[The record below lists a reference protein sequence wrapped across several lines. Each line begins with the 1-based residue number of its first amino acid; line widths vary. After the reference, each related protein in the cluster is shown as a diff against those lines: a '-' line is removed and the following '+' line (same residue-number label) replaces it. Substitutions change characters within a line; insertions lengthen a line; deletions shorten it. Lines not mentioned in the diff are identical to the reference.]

1 MSVSEVHRFLYGRT
15 PQTMDKRILVCYDQV
30 QDWFYHNLLHGCVD
44 IRRTLELWALESG
57 LRLTVTLCRDGS
69 LDFSGNPDP
78 EAARQLF
85 ESVQQQRPPRYSRRP
100 SQTRETMPEPTHRPG
115 EAPQTEEVQAR
126 ARQIAE
132 EARQAAGGSEQA
144 ILNTLKKLSQLLSSP
159 KVPALVLV
167 EDFPSLIEKFEF
179 NPQTAAIAREMIDI
193 ARNDWHRNISHAN
206 LLIFLTVYEKSM
218 EEIFPERFPG
228 VGWLQVKGPKPEEIQ
243 AAIERLA
250 RRHGFL
256 LRDAQVIARSLA
268 RYGNMRVA
276 LGNIIRV
283 TATGRKEVTLENVL
297 QLPPINEA
305 AIAQLRE
312 ELNALVGLQ
321 DVKNKFQSIERRAR
335 DLRRRLQ
342 DGQSRLPDETMHMVF
357 LGGPGTGKTTVAR
370 IMARLFHAL
379 GLLPR
384 DEVMEIT
391 ASQVMSSN
399 VGETRENMQRRLEEA
414 RGGVL
419 FIDEAHQFGDKD
431 SLGAREAVEA
441 LVPAAWNLRHELV
454 IILAGYA
461 NKMPDFFNMDEGL
474 ARRFPLHGRIE
485 FPDYSLDELWE
496 ILERRLGALGYT
508 LEEAAR
514 PRLRAVLRRRMRRR
528 GFGNAGGVENLVSE
542 LLENHRNGPEPQSRV
557 IGVADLPPLVRQHP
571 DILARA
577 RATLDTLVGLGP
589 VRERIETLLART
601 QYDLEEEEQGRGI
614 GEIKLHPGNM
624 LFSGPPGTGKT
635 TVGQLMA
642 DLLYGIGCIERPVF
656 IAATR
661 GDLVGAYQGHSA
673 LKVRAIVERACDGV
687 LFIDEAYGLVQDQ
700 HDTFGKE
707 ALTELIG
714 QITNPE
720 NEGTVFILAGYKA
733 ELERLLAT
741 NPGLRS
747 RFPVE
752 IPFQNFAPED
762 CVELA
767 RRQLHQAGYE
777 WEQGVLERV
786 HELAREAIAVQGEH
800 FGNARWLKGLIEAA
814 VERMKR
820 RVIETG
826 LPPDHPDRRRVML
839 VDLPAP
845 QRPERMA
852 APASAYGTAVATSWT
867 PHPDALVLASSLPE
881 AAELSEE
888 EIGQRVAACSYQIVV
903 EEANGEMGSGTG
915 FFVTADGLMATS
927 AHVVSQ
933 ARTIQVWCGRER
945 APRGA
950 RVVLL
955 NPDLDLA
962 LLAVDT
968 ETPRAYLPLGES
980 LSVQPLTQ
988 LIVFG
993 NAHVQPGE
1001 PGRLIMARVARNS
1014 REDPLHIETDGAIE
1028 AGFSGGPAVDRSR
1041 GLVVGV
1047 VRGGYGSSAT
1057 LLVRS
1062 EQLMELLIGLGY
1074 RFTA

>member
-1 MSVSEVHRFLYGRT
+1 MSVSETHRFLYGRT
-15 PQTMDKRILVCYDQV
+15 PQTMDKRIWVCYDQV
-30 QDWFYHNLLHGCVD
+30 QDWFYHNLLYGCVD

-85 ESVQQQRPPRYSRRP
+85 EGVQQKRPPRYSRRP
-100 SQTRETMPEPTHRPG
+100 GQAGETMSEPTHRSG
-115 EAPQTEEVQAR
+115 DASQEEVEAR
-126 ARQIAE
+126 ARQTAE
-132 EARQAAGGSEQA
+132 EAGQAAGGAGQA
-144 ILNTLKKLSQLLSSP
+144 ILNTMAKLSHLLKSS
-159 KVPALVLV
+159 KVPTLALV
-167 EDFPSLIEKFEF
+167 EDFPSLVERLEF
-179 NPQTAAIAREMIDI
+179 NSQTAAIAREMIDI
-193 ARNDWHRNISHAN
+193 VRNDWHRHISNAN
-206 LLIFLTVYEKSM
+206 LLVFLTIDEKAM
-218 EEIFPERFPG
+218 QQIFPENTFRG
-228 VGWLQVKGPKPEEIQ
+228 VGWLQVKGPRPEEIQ

-256 LRDAQVIARSLA
+256 IRDAQAIARSLA

-283 TATGRKEVTLENVL
+283 AATGRKEVTMENVL

-342 DGQSRLPDETMHMVF
+342 DGESRLPDETMHMVF

-441 LVPAAWNLRHELV
+441 LVPAAWNLRLELV

-496 ILERRLGALGYT
+496 ILERRLNAQGYT

-542 LLENHRNGPEPQSRV
+542 ILENHWNGPDPQARV
-557 IGVADLPPLVRQHP
+557 IGIADLPPLVRQHP
-571 DILARA
+571 DILTRA

-601 QYDLEEEEQGRGI
+601 QYDLEEEEQGRGT
-614 GEIKLHPGNM
+614 GEIRLHPGNM

-687 LFIDEAYGLVQDQ
+687 LFIDEAYGLVQDER
-700 HDTFGKE
+700 DTFGKE
-707 ALTELIG
+707 ALTELLG

-747 RFPVE
+747 RFPIE

-767 RRQLHQAGYE
+767 RRQLRQGGYE

-786 HELAREAIAVQGEH
+786 HELAREAIATQGEH

-839 VDLPAP
+839 VDLPVP
-845 QRPERMA
+845 QRPERRA
-852 APASAYGTAVATSWT
+852 APTSAYGAAVSAAWT
-867 PHPDALVLASSLPE
+867 PHPDALVLASSLPG
-881 AAELSEE
+881 AADLSEE
-888 EIGQRVAACSYQIVV
+888 EIGQRVAACSYQILV
-903 EEANGEMGSGTG
+903 EEVNGEIGSGTG

-933 ARTIQVWCGRER
+933 ARAIQVWCGRER

-955 NPDLDLA
+955 NPNLDLA

-980 LSVQPLTQ
+980 LSVQPLIR

-993 NAHVQPGE
+993 NAHVRPGE

-1028 AGFSGGPAVDRSR
+1028 PGFSGGPAVDRSR
-1041 GLVVGV
+1041 GVVVGV
-1047 VRGGYGSSAT
+1047 VRGGYGPSAT

-1074 RFTA
+1074 RFTS